1 MTATMPWHAECPL
14 CLDHEDGQRWIA
26 LEACGHVIHEQC
38 FERQF
43 CHAVQ
48 SGSGDLRCPI
58 CRENLGDVDGGMSMW
73 EMCYKVF
80 LPLKK
85 AEGTAAAPHVG
96 GAESGAVVIP
106 ETGYEDATQPDIGGG
121 PIPQGAGG
129 HARTKSRKELRE
141 EISTLRAELEVKEV
155 QLQEEKRRV
164 GHIKLKETH
173 AKRGLEREIGRLRD
187 EVEEE
192 RNKQRR
198 YEKDRV
204 TMRNEL
210 ESKTLAIKSLQLQI
224 AKQALFQDTNLNL
237 DQIQRRL
244 RGEDSVSAV
253 TVLTSA
259 LAARNEEYSKV
270 KYAFEELKQQRG
282 KGAALEGLDLENK
295 KLKNKV
301 RKLAEDNK
309 RLAAKASA
317 SAKRKADDAPRGLL
331 PLGEQALRGGAR
343 TAELPRA
350 AQDGT
355 IGSRR
360 GAAASFVTKAKPR
373 GNGKPGGSQLI
384 REGYDELGRRTKA
397 LKKTHARLEEDVVV
411 SVDEAR
417 GIFGTPAG
425 QRIPRGGGEI
435 TVPKD
440 RHAAAKSG
448 GLRIE
453 HFFNRNG

>member
-1 MTATMPWHAECPL
+1 MAECIEL
-14 CLDHEDGQRWIA
+14 ARIRGTYFRSVVWQL
-26 LEACGHVIHEQC
+26 
-38 FERQF
+38 
-43 CHAVQ
+43 
-48 SGSGDLRCPI
+48 
-58 CRENLGDVDGGMSMW
+58 LGARSSITPQQLGAS
-73 EMCYKVF
+73 
-80 LPLKK
+80 
-85 AEGTAAAPHVG
+85 G
-96 GAESGAVVIP
+96 GAANKP
-106 ETGYEDATQPDIGGG
+106 EW
-121 PIPQGAGG
+121 
-129 HARTKSRKELRE
+129 L
-141 EISTLRAELEVKEV
+141 
-155 QLQEEKRRV
+155 
-164 GHIKLKETH
+164 
-173 AKRGLEREIGRLRD
+173 
-187 EVEEE
+187 
-192 RNKQRR
+192 
-198 YEKDRV
+198 
-204 TMRNEL
+204 
-210 ESKTLAIKSLQLQI
+210 
-224 AKQALFQDTNLNL
+224 
-237 DQIQRRL
+237 
-244 RGEDSVSAV
+244 
-253 TVLTSA
+253 
-259 LAARNEEYSKV
+259 
-270 KYAFEELKQQRG
+270 
-282 KGAALEGLDLENK
+282 
-295 KLKNKV
+295 